1 MKFVRANEGE
11 YIMKLPLVALI
22 DVVLFLLLYFLIA
35 GTLASPES
43 SLSATTT
50 PDRKGGGR
58 GNALTAQVLK
68 VEPTTGGGSGG
79 SGGGGVRFVIGA
91 RVSTDRAGLRE
102 VLSGLPKEAGI
113 VVKVSDDVAIAA
125 AATALQV
132 ARDVGF
138 SKVSYVAGN

>member
-1 MKFVRANEGE
+1 
-11 YIMKLPLVALI
+11 MKLPLVALI

-68 VEPTTGGGSGG
+68 VEPTTGGG
-79 SGGGGVRFVIGA
+79 GGGGARFVIGA

-102 VLSGLPKEAGI
+102 VLSSLPKDAGI

>member
-1 MKFVRANEGE
+1 MKFGRANDGE
-11 YIMKLPLVALI
+11 YIMRLPLVALI

-68 VEPTTGGGSGG
+68 VEPAMGGAGGGSGA
-79 SGGGGVRFVIGA
+79 RFVIGA

-102 VLSGLPKEAGI
+102 VLSSLPKDAGI
-113 VVKVSDDVAIAA
+113 VIKVSDDVAIAA

>member
-1 MKFVRANEGE
+1 
-11 YIMKLPLVALI
+11 MKLPLVALI

-68 VEPTTGGGSGG
+68 VEPTAAGT
-79 SGGGGVRFVIGA
+79 GGGVRFVIGA

-102 VLSGLPKEAGI
+102 VLSGLPKDAGI

>member
-1 MKFVRANEGE
+1 MKFGRANDGE
-11 YIMKLPLVALI
+11 YIMRLPLVALI

-68 VEPTTGGGSGG
+68 VEPTVGGGGSGV
-79 SGGGGVRFVIGA
+79 GGVRFVIGA

-102 VLSGLPKEAGI
+102 VLSSLPKDAGI
-113 VVKVSDDVAIAA
+113 VIKVSDDVAIAA

>member
-1 MKFVRANEGE
+1 
-11 YIMKLPLVALI
+11 MKLPLVALI

-68 VEPTTGGGSGG
+68 VEPTAGGAGGGA
-79 SGGGGVRFVIGA
+79 RYVIGA